1 MSLFSGWRAAFRI
14 ARRDAV
20 RAKGRSALVVAM
32 IALPVLG
39 VTAADLTYRSALPT
53 VAEKLT
59 ADLGAADAR
68 FTDQGMGPVRLEQMP
83 DGIIWGLPEDAPE
96 TRPGDERQPVDVP
109 AAFPKGSRYLTEQ
122 SVPASVTTRHGIAD
136 TRITELDIADPLLR
150 GRIELTDGAY
160 PSARNEMAAT
170 RAFIKASGLSVGD
183 RVTVRGPGQV
193 YTLTGAVELPA
204 ELAEESLFALPGAVI
219 APWQKAA
226 GKSAEE
232 GGDKSAE
239 ILPPQTQEMEWLVQ
253 GPPGAGVTWPDVL
266 AANEKG
272 VVVRARQVVLDPPPD
287 SEVPMAAQ
295 MWGTD
300 DNNAE
305 LTAAAATVVAMAM
318 LEIVLL
324 AGPAFA
330 VGARRSRRQLGLVG
344 SCGGTRSQVRAVVLA
359 GGAVLGGVGA
369 VVGVG
374 AGFALTALFRP
385 MIEDFAGSRF
395 GELTVRPW
403 EILGIAVLGLVTG
416 VLAALAPAIVAGRQ
430 SVLES
435 LTGHRGVRRGSR
447 VLPVVG
453 SVVLASGVAVAVYG
467 GVKGNTVLVAGG
479 SVLAELGLLCCIPVI
494 VGFLGRLGRRLPLTP
509 RIALRD
515 AARNRGRTAPAVA
528 AVMAAVAGSVAIAT
542 YTSSSTAEKEYDHQP
557 NLTAGTAALL
567 TADPAQKA
575 ELTHARTA
583 VEQNLPVSGAPAR
596 LGRVWAG
603 SDCSVYYDEEDGCGS
618 LELVKPTGKAH
629 SCPLKGKGAKELALR
644 ISADEHKRLMNSP
657 ACMDENH
664 TMISLGSDS
673 NKIVVGDAALLTSYV
688 KLDDPAAA
696 KALAAGVPVLLNPA
710 YAKDGEVTLKAV
722 HRYSERDKDHASRP
736 GTARTTTERLKVY
749 VAPDRF
755 AATPSIR
762 MIMPQQTADRLG
774 LRSEE
779 LGGVY
784 TLTREPTDA
793 ERQSVDAALEQAGGT
808 AYMMT
813 ANSAEQQDDEVI
825 LLILALFAGVVTLG
839 AAAITTGLSKADAE
853 ADLTTLSAVGAPPGV
868 RRSLSGFQCLVV
880 ASTGVLLGTAA
891 GLVPAVA
898 LRLTD
903 LREALVDMRA
913 DPMQS
918 AYTPIVMPWGTV
930 ALLALVVPVLAGLLA
945 AALTSSRLKLA
956 RRAG

>member
-1 MSLFSGWRAAFRI
+1 MNPLPGWRAAFRI

-53 VAEKLT
+53 KAKELT
-59 ADLGAADAR
+59 AELGAADAR
-68 FTDQGMGPVRLEQMP
+68 FSATSMGPVKLQQMP
-83 DGIIWGLPEDAPE
+83 DGVAWGTPEGAPDPTPE
-96 TRPGDERQPVDVP
+96 EQEKPVDVT
-109 AAFPKGSRYLTEQ
+109 AAFPEGSRHLTERT
-122 SVPASVTTRHGIAD
+122 VPASVTTRHGIAD
-136 TRITELDIADPLLR
+136 TQITELSVADPMLR

-160 PSARNEMAAT
+160 PRAENEIAAT
-170 RAFIKASGLSVGD
+170 EEFIESAGLSVGD
-183 RVTVRGPGQV
+183 RVTVRGPDLS

-204 ELAEESLFALPGAVI
+204 DLKADSLYAVPGSVI
-219 APWQKAA
+219 APWQKTADR
-226 GKSAEE
+226 
-232 GGDKSAE
+232 DKN
-239 ILPPQTQEMEWLVQ
+239 ILPPQASDPRWLVQ
-253 GPPGAGVTWPDVL
+253 APSGAEVTWKDVL

-272 VVVRARQVVLDPPPD
+272 VLVVSRQVVLDPPPD
-287 SEVPMAAQ
+287 SEVPMAA
-295 MWGTD
+295 MMGDSYNDTER
-300 DNNAE
+300 A
-305 LTAAAATVVAMAM
+305 LTAAALTVAAMAV

-344 SCGGTRSQVRAVVLA
+344 SCGGSRGQVRAVVLA
-359 GGAVLGGVGA
+359 GGAVLGAVGA

-374 AGFALTALFRP
+374 AGFGLTALFRP
-385 MIEDFAGSRF
+385 MIEGYAGSRF

-435 LTGHRGVRRGSR
+435 LTGRRGTRRASR
-447 VLPVVG
+447 VLPVIGVIALGVG
-453 SVVLASGVAVAVYG
+453 IAVAVYG
-467 GVKGNTVLVAGG
+467 GVNGSTNLVAGG
-479 SVLAELGLLCCIPVI
+479 SVLAELGVLGCIPVI

-528 AVMAAVAGSVAIAT
+528 AVMAAVAGSIAIAT
-542 YTSSSTAEKEYDHQP
+542 YTSSNAAEQAYDFTP
-557 NLTAGTAALL
+557 NMTPGTAALM
-567 TADPAQKA
+567 ASDVGDNA
-575 ELTHARTA
+575 ELPRSRAA
-583 VEQNLPVSGAPAR
+583 VEQNFPVNGGRADI
-596 LGRVWAG
+596 GRVWAG
-603 SDCSVYYDEEDGCGS
+603 SDCSVYYEEENGCGT
-618 LELVKPTGKAH
+618 LELVKPTGKGH

-657 ACMDENH
+657 ACMDENY
-664 TMISLGSDS
+664 TMVAFGTDEH
-673 NKIVVGDAALLTSYV
+673 KIVIGGADVLDSYV

-696 KALAAGVPVLLNPA
+696 KAIAEGTPVLLNSA
-710 YAKDGEVTLKAV
+710 YAKGGEVTLKAT
-722 HRYSERDKDHASRP
+722 HIYNPRDKKNRALHP
-736 GTARTTTERLKVY
+736 GKARTTTDRLKVY
-749 VAPDRF
+749 VAPDRY
-755 AATPSIR
+755 AATPGIR
-762 MIMPQQTADRLG
+762 MVMPERTAERLG
-774 LRSEE
+774 LHVEE
-779 LGGVY
+779 IGSFY
-784 TLTREPTDA
+784 TLGRDATDA
-793 ERQSVDAALEQAGGT
+793 ENQAVQAALDQAGNRS
-808 AYMMT
+808 YLMT
-813 ANSAEQQDDEVI
+813 SDERFRTDDDTI

-880 ASTGVLLGTAA
+880 ALTGVLLGTAA

-903 LREALVDMRA
+903 LRAALADMRE

-918 AYTPIVMPWGTV
+918 AYTPIVMPWETIG
-930 ALLALVVPVLAGLLA
+930 LLAVVVPVLAGLLA
-945 AALTSSRLKLA
+945 AGLTSSRLTLA

>member
-1 MSLFSGWRAAFRI
+1 MNPLPGWRAAFRI

-39 VTAADLTYRSALPT
+39 VTAADLAYRSAMPT
-53 VAEKLT
+53 KAKELT
-59 ADLGAADAR
+59 AALGAADAR
-68 FTDQGMGPVRLEQMP
+68 FSATSMGPVKLQQMP
-83 DGIIWGLPEDAPE
+83 DGVNWGTPRGAPDPTPEKQAK
-96 TRPGDERQPVDVP
+96 PVDVT
-109 AAFPKGSRYLTEQ
+109 AAFPEGSRHLTERT
-122 SVPASVTTRHGIAD
+122 VPASVTTRHGIAD
-136 TRITELDIADPLLR
+136 TQITELNVADPMLR

-160 PSARNEMAAT
+160 PRARNEIAAT
-170 RAFIKASGLSVGD
+170 EKFIASAGLSIGD
-183 RVTVRGPGQV
+183 RVTVRGPDQA

-204 ELAEESLFALPGAVI
+204 DLKADSLYAVPGSVI
-219 APWQKAA
+219 APWQKTADR
-226 GKSAEE
+226 
-232 GGDKSAE
+232 DKN
-239 ILPPQTQEMEWLVQ
+239 ILPPQASDPRWLVEA
-253 GPPGAGVTWPDVL
+253 PPGAGVTWKNVL
-266 AANEKG
+266 AANERG
-272 VVVRARQVVLDPPPD
+272 VLVVSRQVVLDPPPD
-287 SEVPMAAQ
+287 SEVPMAAL
-295 MWGTD
+295 MGDPYDTEK
-300 DNNAE
+300 A
-305 LTAAAATVVAMAM
+305 LTAAALTVAAMAV

-344 SCGGTRSQVRAVVLA
+344 SCGGSRGQVRAVVLA

-374 AGFALTALFRP
+374 AGFGLTALFRP
-385 MIEDFAGSRF
+385 VIEDYAGSRF

-435 LTGHRGVRRGSR
+435 LTGRRGTRRGSR

-453 SVVLASGVAVAVYG
+453 VIALAAGVAVAVYG
-467 GVKGNTVLVAGG
+467 GVNGNTTFVAGG
-479 SVLAELGLLCCIPVI
+479 SVLAELGVLGCIPVI

-528 AVMAAVAGSVAIAT
+528 AVMAAVAGSIAIAT
-542 YTSSSTAEKEYDHQP
+542 YTSSSSAEQAYNFTP
-557 NLTAGTAALL
+557 NMTPGTAALMASGVDDR
-567 TADPAQKA
+567 ADLPRSRA
-575 ELTHARTA
+575 A
-583 VEQNLPVSGAPAR
+583 VEQNLPVSGARADM
-596 LGRVWAG
+596 GRVWAG
-603 SDCSVYYDEEDGCGS
+603 SDCSVYFEEENGCGT
-618 LELVKPTGKAH
+618 LELVKPTGKGH
-629 SCPLKGKGAKELALR
+629 SCPLKGKDAKELALR

-657 ACMDENH
+657 ACMDENY
-664 TMISLGSDS
+664 TMVAFGTDEH
-673 NKIVVGDAALLTSYV
+673 KIVIGGADVLDSYV
-688 KLDDPAAA
+688 KLEDPAAA
-696 KALAAGVPVLLNPA
+696 KAIAEGTPVLLNSA
-710 YAKDGEVTLKAV
+710 YAKGGEVTLKATHV
-722 HRYSERDKDHASRP
+722 YNPRDRKNRALHP
-736 GTARTTTERLKVY
+736 GKARTTTDRLKVY

-755 AATPSIR
+755 AATPGIR
-762 MIMPQQTADRLG
+762 MVMPEPTAERLG
-774 LRSEE
+774 LHVEE
-779 LGGVY
+779 NGSFY
-784 TLTREPTDA
+784 TLGRKATDA
-793 ERQSVDAALEQAGGT
+793 ENQAVQAALEQAGNR
-808 AYMMT
+808 AYLMT
-813 ANSAEQQDDEVI
+813 SDEMLRVNDDTDTI

-880 ASTGVLLGTAA
+880 ALTGVLLGTAA

-903 LREALVDMRA
+903 LRAALADMRE

-918 AYTPIVMPWGTV
+918 AYTPIVMPWETIG
-930 ALLALVVPVLAGLLA
+930 LLALVVPVLAGLLA
-945 AALTSSRLKLA
+945 AGLTSSRLTLA

>member
-1 MSLFSGWRAAFRI
+1 MNPLPGWRAAFRI

-39 VTAADLTYRSALPT
+39 VTAADLAYRSAMPT
-53 VAEKLT
+53 KAKELT
-59 ADLGAADAR
+59 AALGAADAR
-68 FTDQGMGPVRLEQMP
+68 FSATSMGPVKLQQMP
-83 DGIIWGLPEDAPE
+83 DGVNWGTPRGAPDPTPEEQAK
-96 TRPGDERQPVDVP
+96 PVDVT
-109 AAFPKGSRYLTEQ
+109 AAFPEGSRHLTERT
-122 SVPASVTTRHGIAD
+122 VPASVTTRHGIAD
-136 TRITELDIADPLLR
+136 TQITELNVADPMLR

-160 PSARNEMAAT
+160 PRARNEIAAT
-170 RAFIKASGLSVGD
+170 EEFIASAGLSIGD
-183 RVTVRGPGQV
+183 RVTVRGPDQA

-204 ELAEESLFALPGAVI
+204 DLKADSLYAVPGSVI
-219 APWQKAA
+219 APWQKTADR
-226 GKSAEE
+226 
-232 GGDKSAE
+232 DKN
-239 ILPPQTQEMEWLVQ
+239 ILPPQASDPRWLVDA
-253 GPPGAGVTWPDVL
+253 PPGAGVTWKNVL
-266 AANEKG
+266 AANERG
-272 VVVRARQVVLDPPPD
+272 VLVVSRQVVLDPPPN
-287 SEVPMAAQ
+287 SEVPMAAL
-295 MWGTD
+295 MGDPYDTEK
-300 DNNAE
+300 A
-305 LTAAAATVVAMAM
+305 LTAAALTVAAMAV

-344 SCGGTRSQVRAVVLA
+344 SCGGSRGQVRAVVLA

-374 AGFALTALFRP
+374 AGFGLTTLFRP
-385 MIEDFAGSRF
+385 MIEDYAGSRF

-435 LTGHRGVRRGSR
+435 LTGRRGTRRGSR

-453 SVVLASGVAVAVYG
+453 VIALAAGVAVAVYG
-467 GVKGNTVLVAGG
+467 GVNGNTTFVAGG
-479 SVLAELGLLCCIPVI
+479 SVLAELGVLGCIPVI

-528 AVMAAVAGSVAIAT
+528 AVMAAVAGSIAIAT
-542 YTSSSTAEKEYDHQP
+542 YTSSSSAEQAYNFTP
-557 NLTAGTAALL
+557 NMTPGTAALMASGVDDR
-567 TADPAQKA
+567 ADLPRSRA
-575 ELTHARTA
+575 A
-583 VEQNLPVSGAPAR
+583 VEQNLPVSGARADM
-596 LGRVWAG
+596 GRVWAG
-603 SDCSVYYDEEDGCGS
+603 SDCSVYFDEENGCGT
-618 LELVKPTGKAH
+618 LELVKPTGKGH
-629 SCPLKGKGAKELALR
+629 SCPLKGKNAKELALR

-657 ACMDENH
+657 ACMDENY
-664 TMISLGSDS
+664 TMVAFGTDEH
-673 NKIVVGDAALLTSYV
+673 KIVIGGADVLDSYV
-688 KLDDPAAA
+688 KLEDPAAA
-696 KALAAGVPVLLNPA
+696 KAIAEGTPVLLNSA
-710 YAKDGEVTLKAV
+710 YAKSGEVTLKAT
-722 HRYSERDKDHASRP
+722 HIYNPRDRKNRALHP
-736 GTARTTTERLKVY
+736 GKARTTTDRLKVY

-755 AATPSIR
+755 AATPGIR
-762 MIMPQQTADRLG
+762 MVMPERTAERLG
-774 LRSEE
+774 LHVEE
-779 LGGVY
+779 NGSFY
-784 TLTREPTDA
+784 TLGRKATDA
-793 ERQSVDAALEQAGGT
+793 ENQAVQAALEQAGNR
-808 AYMMT
+808 AYLMT
-813 ANSAEQQDDEVI
+813 SDEMLRVNDDTDTI

-880 ASTGVLLGTAA
+880 ALTGVLLGTAA

-903 LREALVDMRA
+903 LRAALADMRE

-918 AYTPIVMPWGTV
+918 AYTPIVMPWETIG
-930 ALLALVVPVLAGLLA
+930 LLALVVPVLAGLLA
-945 AALTSSRLKLA
+945 AGLTSSRLTLA

>member
-1 MSLFSGWRAAFRI
+1 MNPLPGWRAAFRI

-53 VAEKLT
+53 TAEELT
-59 ADLGAADAR
+59 GELGAADAR
-68 FTDQGMGPVRLEQMP
+68 FSATSMGPVKLQQMP
-83 DGIIWGLPEDAPE
+83 DGVNWGTPDGAPDPTPEE
-96 TRPGDERQPVDVP
+96 QEKPVDVT
-109 AAFPKGSRYLTEQ
+109 ATFPEGSRYLTERT
-122 SVPASVTTRHGIAD
+122 VPASVTTRHGITD
-136 TRITELDIADPLLR
+136 TQITELRIADPMLR

-160 PSARNEMAAT
+160 PRADDEIAAT
-170 RAFIKASGLSVGD
+170 EDFIEASGLSIGD
-183 RVTVRGPGQV
+183 HVTVRGPDRS

-204 ELAEESLFALPGAVI
+204 DLRAESLYAVPGSVI
-219 APWQKAA
+219 APWQKTADR
-226 GKSAEE
+226 
-232 GGDKSAE
+232 DKN
-239 ILPPQTQEMEWLVQ
+239 ILPPQASDPKWLVQ
-253 GPPGAGVTWPDVL
+253 GPPGAGVTWRHVL

-272 VVVRARQVVLDPPPD
+272 VVVISRQVALDPPPD
-287 SEVPMAAQ
+287 SEVPMAAL
-295 MWGTD
+295 MGDPYDTEK
-300 DNNAE
+300 A
-305 LTAAAATVVAMAM
+305 LTAAALTVAAMTV

-344 SCGGTRSQVRAVVLA
+344 SCGGSRGQVRAVVLA

-374 AGFALTALFRP
+374 AGFGLTALFRP
-385 MIEDFAGSRF
+385 VIEDYAGSRF

-435 LTGHRGVRRGSR
+435 LTGRRGTRRGSR

-453 SVVLASGVAVAVYG
+453 VIALAAGVAVAVYG
-467 GVKGNTVLVAGG
+467 GVNGNTTFVAGG
-479 SVLAELGLLCCIPVI
+479 SVLAELGVLGCIPVI

-528 AVMAAVAGSVAIAT
+528 AVMAAVAGSIAIAT
-542 YTSSSTAEKEYDHQP
+542 YTSSSAAEQAYGFTP
-557 NLTAGTAALL
+557 NMTPGTAALMASGVDDR
-567 TADPAQKA
+567 ADLPRSRA
-575 ELTHARTA
+575 A
-583 VEQNLPVSGAPAR
+583 VEQNLPVSGARAD

-603 SDCSVYYDEEDGCGS
+603 SDCSVYFEEENGCGT
-618 LELVKPTGKAH
+618 LGLVKPTGKGH

-657 ACMDENH
+657 ACMDENY
-664 TMISLGSDS
+664 TMVAFGTDEH
-673 NKIVVGDAALLTSYV
+673 KIVIGGADVLDSYV
-688 KLDDPAAA
+688 KLEDPAAA
-696 KALAAGVPVLLNPA
+696 KAIAEGTPVLLNSA
-710 YAKDGEVTLKAV
+710 YAKGGEVTLRAT
-722 HRYSERDKDHASRP
+722 HTYNPRDKKNRALHP
-736 GTARTTTERLKVY
+736 GKARTTTDRLKVY

-755 AATPSIR
+755 AATPGIR
-762 MIMPQQTADRLG
+762 MVMPERTAERLG
-774 LRSEE
+774 LHVAEYGSF
-779 LGGVY
+779 Y
-784 TLTREPTDA
+784 TLGREATDA
-793 ERQSVDAALEQAGGT
+793 ENQAVQAALEQAGNR
-808 AYMMT
+808 AYLMT
-813 ANSAEQQDDEVI
+813 SDEMLRENDDTDTI

-880 ASTGVLLGTAA
+880 ALTGVLLGTAA

-903 LREALVDMRA
+903 LRAALADMRE

-918 AYTPIVMPWGTV
+918 AYTPIVMPWETIG
-930 ALLALVVPVLAGLLA
+930 LLALVVPVLAGLLA
-945 AALTSSRLKLA
+945 AGLTSSRLTLA

>member
-1 MSLFSGWRAAFRI
+1 MNPLPGWRAAFRI

-39 VTAADLTYRSALPT
+39 VTAADLAYRSALPT
-53 VAEKLT
+53 KAKELT
-59 ADLGAADAR
+59 AALGAADAR
-68 FTDQGMGPVRLEQMP
+68 FSATGLGPVKLQQMP
-83 DGIIWGLPEDAPE
+83 DGVAWGTPEGAPDP
-96 TRPGDERQPVDVP
+96 TPKEREKPVDVT
-109 AAFPKGSRYLTEQ
+109 ATFPEGSRYLTERT
-122 SVPASVTTRHGIAD
+122 VPASVTTRHGIAD
-136 TRITELDIADPLLR
+136 TQITELSVADPMLR

-160 PSARNEMAAT
+160 PRARNEIAAT
-170 RAFIKASGLSVGD
+170 EEFIESAGLSIGD
-183 RVTVRGPGQV
+183 RVTVRGPDQA

-204 ELAEESLFALPGAVI
+204 DLRADYLYAVPGSVI
-219 APWQKAA
+219 DPWQKTADRD
-226 GKSAEE
+226 ENV
-232 GGDKSAE
+232 
-239 ILPPQTQEMEWLVQ
+239 LPPQASDQKWLVQ
-253 GPPGAGVTWPDVL
+253 APAGAGVTWQDVL
-266 AANEKG
+266 AANDRG
-272 VVVRARQVVLDPPPD
+272 VVVESRQVVLDPPPV
-287 SEVPMAAQ
+287 SEIPMAA
-295 MWGTD
+295 MMGDSYNDTEK
-300 DNNAE
+300 A
-305 LTAAAATVVAMAM
+305 LTAAALTVAAMAV

-344 SCGGTRSQVRAVVLA
+344 SCGGSRGQVRAVVLA

-374 AGFALTALFRP
+374 AGFGLTTLFRP
-385 MIEDFAGSRF
+385 MIEDYAGSRF

-435 LTGHRGVRRGSR
+435 LTGRRGTRRSSR

-453 SVVLASGVAVAVYG
+453 VIALAAGVAVAVYG
-467 GVKGNTVLVAGG
+467 GVNGDTNFVAGG
-479 SVLAELGLLCCIPVI
+479 SVLAELGLLGCIPVI

-528 AVMAAVAGSVAIAT
+528 AVMAAVAGSIAIAT
-542 YTSSSTAEKEYDHQP
+542 YSSSNAAEQAYDYTP
-557 NLTAGTAALL
+557 NMTPGTAALM
-567 TADPAQKA
+567 ASDIGEDA
-575 ELTHARTA
+575 ELARARAA
-583 VEQNLPVSGAPAR
+583 VEQNLPVNGGRADI
-596 LGRVWAG
+596 GRVWAG
-603 SDCSVYYDEEDGCGS
+603 SDCSVYYEDENGCGT
-618 LELVKPTGKAH
+618 LELVKPTGKGH

-657 ACMDENH
+657 ACMDENY
-664 TMISLGSDS
+664 TMVAFGTGSD
-673 NKIVVGDAALLTSYV
+673 KIVIGGADVLDSYV

-696 KALAAGVPVLLNPA
+696 KALAEGTPVLLNSA
-710 YAKDGEVTLKAV
+710 YAKNGEVTLKAT
-722 HRYSERDKDHASRP
+722 HAYNDRDEKNRALHP
-736 GTARTTTERLKVY
+736 GKARTTTDRLKVY
-749 VAPDRF
+749 VAPDRY
-755 AATPSIR
+755 AATPGIR
-762 MIMPQQTADRLG
+762 MVMPEKTAERLG
-774 LRSEE
+774 LHVEDYGSFF
-779 LGGVY
+779 
-784 TLTREPTDA
+784 TLDREPRDA
-793 ERQSVDAALEQAGGT
+793 ENQSVQAALDQAGNR
-808 AYMMT
+808 AYVMT
-813 ANSAEQQDDEVI
+813 SDERFRTDDDTI

-880 ASTGVLLGTAA
+880 ALTGVLLGTAA

-903 LREALVDMRA
+903 LRAALADMRE

-918 AYTPIVMPWGTV
+918 AYTPIVMPWETIG
-930 ALLALVVPVLAGLLA
+930 LLALVVPVLAGLLA
-945 AALTSSRLKLA
+945 AGLTSSRLTLA

>member
-1 MSLFSGWRAAFRI
+1 MNPLPGWRAAFRI

-39 VTAADLTYRSALPT
+39 VTAADLAYRSALPT
-53 VAEKLT
+53 KAKELT
-59 ADLGAADAR
+59 AALGEADAR
-68 FTDQGMGPVRLEQMP
+68 FSATSLGPVKLQQMP
-83 DGIIWGLPEDAPE
+83 DGAAWGTPEGAPDPTPE
-96 TRPGDERQPVDVP
+96 EQEKPVDVT
-109 AAFPKGSRYLTEQ
+109 ATFPEGSRYLTERT
-122 SVPASVTTRHGIAD
+122 VPASVTTHHGIAD
-136 TRITELDIADPLLR
+136 TQITELSVADPMLR
-150 GRIELTDGAY
+150 GRIELTDGTY
-160 PSARNEMAAT
+160 PRARNEIAAT
-170 RAFIKASGLSVGD
+170 EEFIESAGLSIGD
-183 RVTVRGPGQV
+183 RVTVRGPDQA

-204 ELAEESLFALPGAVI
+204 DLRAEYLYAVPGSVI
-219 APWQKAA
+219 DPWQKTADRD
-226 GKSAEE
+226 ENV
-232 GGDKSAE
+232 
-239 ILPPQTQEMEWLVQ
+239 LPPQASDQKWLVQ
-253 GPPGAGVTWPDVL
+253 APAGAGVTWQDVL
-266 AANEKG
+266 AANDRG
-272 VVVRARQVVLDPPPD
+272 VVVESRQVVLDPPPV
-287 SEVPMAAQ
+287 SEIPMAA
-295 MWGTD
+295 MMGDSYNDTEK
-300 DNNAE
+300 A
-305 LTAAAATVVAMAM
+305 LTAAALTVAAMAV

-344 SCGGTRSQVRAVVLA
+344 SCGGSRGQVRAVVLA

-374 AGFALTALFRP
+374 AGFGLTALFRP
-385 MIEDFAGSRF
+385 MIEDYAGSRF

-435 LTGHRGVRRGSR
+435 LTGRRGTRRGSR

-453 SVVLASGVAVAVYG
+453 VIALAAGVAVAVYG
-467 GVKGNTVLVAGG
+467 GVNGDTNFVAGG
-479 SVLAELGLLCCIPVI
+479 SVLAELGLLGCIPVI

-528 AVMAAVAGSVAIAT
+528 AVMAAVAGSIAIAT
-542 YTSSSTAEKEYDHQP
+542 YSSSNAAEQAYDYTP
-557 NLTAGTAALL
+557 NMNPGTAALM
-567 TADPAQKA
+567 ASDIGEDA
-575 ELTHARTA
+575 ELARARAA
-583 VEQNLPVSGAPAR
+583 VEQNLPVNGGRADI
-596 LGRVWAG
+596 GRVWAG
-603 SDCSVYYDEEDGCGS
+603 SDCSVYYEDENGCGT
-618 LELVKPTGKAH
+618 LELVKPTGKGH

-657 ACMDENH
+657 ACMDENY
-664 TMISLGSDS
+664 TMVAFGTGSD
-673 NKIVVGDAALLTSYV
+673 KIVIGGADVLDSYV

-696 KALAAGVPVLLNPA
+696 KALAEGTPVLLNSA
-710 YAKDGEVTLKAV
+710 YAKNGEVTLKAT
-722 HRYSERDKDHASRP
+722 HAYNDRDEKNRALHP
-736 GTARTTTERLKVY
+736 GKARVTTDRLKVY
-749 VAPDRF
+749 VAPDRY
-755 AATPSIR
+755 AATPGIR
-762 MIMPQQTADRLG
+762 MVMPEKTAEGLG
-774 LRSEE
+774 LHVEDYGSFF
-779 LGGVY
+779 
-784 TLTREPTDA
+784 TLDREPTDA
-793 ERQSVDAALEQAGGT
+793 ENQSVQAALDQAGNR
-808 AYMMT
+808 AYVMT
-813 ANSAEQQDDEVI
+813 SDERFRTDDDTI

-880 ASTGVLLGTAA
+880 ALTGVLLGTAA

-903 LREALVDMRA
+903 LRAALADMRE

-918 AYTPIVMPWGTV
+918 AYTPIVMPWETIG
-930 ALLALVVPVLAGLLA
+930 LLALVVPVLAGLLA
-945 AALTSSRLKLA
+945 AGLTSSRLTLA

>member
-1 MSLFSGWRAAFRI
+1 MSLFSGWRAALRI

-53 VAEKLT
+53 LAEELT
-59 ADLGAADAR
+59 ADLGAADAL
-68 FTDQGMGPVRLEQMP
+68 FTDRGMGPVRLEQMP
-83 DGIIWGLPEDAPE
+83 DGIMWQTPEDAPE
-96 TRPGDERQPVDVP
+96 MLPDDEPEPVDVP
-109 AAFPKGSRYLTEQ
+109 ATFPKGSRHVTEQ
-122 SVPASVTTRHGIAD
+122 SVPTSVTTRHGITD
-136 TRITELDIADPLLR
+136 TQITELNVADPLLR
-150 GRIELTDGAY
+150 GRVELTDGAY
-160 PSARNEMAAT
+160 PRAKNEMAAT
-170 RAFIKASGLSVGD
+170 EAFLDASGLSVGD
-183 RVTVRGPGQV
+183 RVTVRGPQQV

-204 ELAEESLFALPGAVI
+204 ELRTESLFAVPGAVI
-219 APWQKAA
+219 APWQKTAD
-226 GKSAEE
+226 
-232 GGDKSAE
+232 GDKE
-239 ILPPQTQEMEWLVQ
+239 ILPPQASGLKWLVQ

-272 VVVRARQVVLDPPPD
+272 VVVRAREVALNPPPD
-287 SEVPMAAQ
+287 SEVPMAAHTRG
-295 MWGTD
+295 WETD
-300 DNNAE
+300 NAE
-305 LTAAAATVVAMAM
+305 LTAAALTVAAMAV

-344 SCGGTRSQVRAVVLA
+344 SCGGTRGQVRAVVLA

-369 VVGVG
+369 VVGVA
-374 AGFALTALFRP
+374 AGFGLTGLFRP
-385 MIEDFAGSRF
+385 MIEDFTGRRF
-395 GELTVRPW
+395 GELTVQPW

-435 LTGHRGVRRGSR
+435 LTGHRGSRRSSR
-447 VLPVVG
+447 VLPIVG
-453 SVVLASGVAVAVYG
+453 STVLAAGVAIAVYG
-467 GVKGNTVLVAGG
+467 GVSGSTTLVAGG
-479 SVLAELGLLCCIPVI
+479 SVLAELGLLGCIPVI
-494 VGFLGRLGRRLPLTP
+494 VGLLGRLGRRLPLTP

-542 YTSSSTAEKEYDHQP
+542 YTSSTTAEQAYDHQS
-557 NLTAGTAALL
+557 NLTPGTAALMASDSTEKTDL
-567 TADPAQKA
+567 SR
-575 ELTHARTA
+575 ARAA
-583 VEQNLPVSGAPAR
+583 VEQNYPVSGAPAD

-603 SDCSVYYDEEDGCGS
+603 SDCSVYYEDENGCGT
-618 LELVKPTGKAH
+618 LEIVKPTGKAH

-657 ACMDENH
+657 ACMDENF
-664 TMISLGSDS
+664 TMVAFGNDE
-673 NKIVVGDAALLTSYV
+673 NKIVVGDVSLLTSYV

-696 KALAAGVPVLLNPA
+696 KALAEGTPVLLNSA
-710 YAKDGEVTLKAV
+710 YAKDGEVTLKAL
-722 HRYSERDKDHASRP
+722 HLYNERDKKNRALHP
-736 GTARTTTERLKVY
+736 GKARTTTDRLKVY
-749 VAPDRF
+749 VAPDSF
-755 AATPSIR
+755 ASTPGIR

-774 LRSEE
+774 LHSQKT
-779 LGGVY
+779 GNIY
-784 TLTREPTDA
+784 TLSREPTAA
-793 ERQSVDAALEQAGGT
+793 ERQATGAAMEQAGNHAYVWT
-808 AYMMT
+808 ADP
-813 ANSAEQQDDEVI
+813 AEPRDDEAV

-868 RRSLSGFQCLVV
+868 RRSLTGFQCLVV
-880 ASTGVLLGTAA
+880 ALTGVLLGTAA
-891 GLVPAVA
+891 GIVPAVA

-903 LREALVDMRA
+903 LREALADMRA
-913 DPMQS
+913 DPMES
-918 AYTPIVMPWGTV
+918 AYTPIVLPWETIT
-930 ALLALVVPVLAGLLA
+930 LLAVVVPVLAGLLA

>member
-1 MSLFSGWRAAFRI
+1 MNPLPGWRAAFRI

-39 VTAADLTYRSALPT
+39 VTAADLAYRSAMPT
-53 VAEKLT
+53 KAKELT
-59 ADLGAADAR
+59 AALGAADAR
-68 FTDQGMGPVRLEQMP
+68 FSATSMGPVKLQQMP
-83 DGIIWGLPEDAPE
+83 DGVNWGTPRGAPDPTPEEQAK
-96 TRPGDERQPVDVP
+96 PVDVT
-109 AAFPKGSRYLTEQ
+109 AAFPEGSRHLTERT
-122 SVPASVTTRHGIAD
+122 VPASVTTRHGIAD
-136 TRITELDIADPLLR
+136 TQITELNVADPMLR

-160 PSARNEMAAT
+160 PRARNEIAAT
-170 RAFIKASGLSVGD
+170 EKFIASAGLSIGD
-183 RVTVRGPGQV
+183 RVTVRGPDQA

-204 ELAEESLFALPGAVI
+204 DLKADSLYAVPGSVI
-219 APWQKAA
+219 APWQKTADR
-226 GKSAEE
+226 
-232 GGDKSAE
+232 DKN
-239 ILPPQTQEMEWLVQ
+239 ILPPQASDPRWLVEA
-253 GPPGAGVTWPDVL
+253 PPGAGVTWKNVL
-266 AANEKG
+266 AANERG
-272 VVVRARQVVLDPPPD
+272 VLVVSRQVVLDPPPD
-287 SEVPMAAQ
+287 SEVPMAAL
-295 MWGTD
+295 MGDPYDTEK
-300 DNNAE
+300 A
-305 LTAAAATVVAMAM
+305 LTAAALTVAAMAV

-344 SCGGTRSQVRAVVLA
+344 SCGGSRGQVRAVVLA

-374 AGFALTALFRP
+374 AGFGLTALFRP
-385 MIEDFAGSRF
+385 VIEDYAGSRF

-435 LTGHRGVRRGSR
+435 LTGRRGTRRGSR

-453 SVVLASGVAVAVYG
+453 VIALAAGVAVAVYG
-467 GVKGNTVLVAGG
+467 GVNGNTTFVAGG
-479 SVLAELGLLCCIPVI
+479 SVLAELGVLGCIPVI

-528 AVMAAVAGSVAIAT
+528 AVMAAVAGSIAIAT
-542 YTSSSTAEKEYDHQP
+542 YTSSSSAEQAYNFTP
-557 NLTAGTAALL
+557 NMTPGTAALMASGVDDR
-567 TADPAQKA
+567 ADLPRSRA
-575 ELTHARTA
+575 A
-583 VEQNLPVSGAPAR
+583 VEQNLPVSGARADM
-596 LGRVWAG
+596 GRVWAG
-603 SDCSVYYDEEDGCGS
+603 SDCSVYFEEENGCGT
-618 LELVKPTGKAH
+618 LELVKPTGKGH
-629 SCPLKGKGAKELALR
+629 SCPLKGKDAKELALR

-657 ACMDENH
+657 ACMDENY
-664 TMISLGSDS
+664 TMVAFGTDEH
-673 NKIVVGDAALLTSYV
+673 KIVIGGADVLDSYV
-688 KLDDPAAA
+688 KLEDPAAA
-696 KALAAGVPVLLNPA
+696 KAIAEGTPVLLNSA
-710 YAKDGEVTLKAV
+710 YAKGGEVTLKAT
-722 HRYSERDKDHASRP
+722 HIYNPRDRKNRALHP
-736 GTARTTTERLKVY
+736 GKARTTTDRLKVY

-755 AATPSIR
+755 AATPGIR
-762 MIMPQQTADRLG
+762 MVMPERTAEQLG
-774 LRSEE
+774 LHVEE
-779 LGGVY
+779 NGSFY
-784 TLTREPTDA
+784 TLGRKATDA
-793 ERQSVDAALEQAGGT
+793 ENQAVQAALEQAGNR
-808 AYMMT
+808 AYLMT
-813 ANSAEQQDDEVI
+813 SDEMLRVNDDTDTI

-880 ASTGVLLGTAA
+880 ALTGVLLGTAA

-903 LREALVDMRA
+903 LRAALADMRE

-918 AYTPIVMPWGTV
+918 AYTPIVMPWETIG
-930 ALLALVVPVLAGLLA
+930 LLALVVPVLAGLLA
-945 AALTSSRLKLA
+945 AGLTSSRLTLA

>member
-1 MSLFSGWRAAFRI
+1 MNPLPGWRAAFRI

-39 VTAADLTYRSALPT
+39 VTAADLAYRSALPT
-53 VAEKLT
+53 KAKELT
-59 ADLGAADAR
+59 AALGAADAR
-68 FTDQGMGPVRLEQMP
+68 FSATSLGPVKLQQMP
-83 DGIIWGLPEDAPE
+83 DGVAWGTPEGAPDPTPE
-96 TRPGDERQPVDVP
+96 EQEKPVDVT
-109 AAFPKGSRYLTEQ
+109 AAFPEGSRYLTERT
-122 SVPASVTTRHGIAD
+122 VPASVTTRHGIAD
-136 TRITELDIADPLLR
+136 TQITELSVADPMLR

-160 PSARNEMAAT
+160 PRARNEIAAT
-170 RAFIKASGLSVGD
+170 EEFIESAGLSIGD
-183 RVTVRGPGQV
+183 RVTVRGPDQA

-204 ELAEESLFALPGAVI
+204 DLRADYLYAVPGSVI
-219 APWQKAA
+219 DPWQKTADRD
-226 GKSAEE
+226 ENV
-232 GGDKSAE
+232 
-239 ILPPQTQEMEWLVQ
+239 LPPQASDQKWLVQ
-253 GPPGAGVTWPDVL
+253 APAGAGVTWQDVL
-266 AANEKG
+266 AANDRG
-272 VVVRARQVVLDPPPD
+272 VVVESRQVVLDPPPV
-287 SEVPMAAQ
+287 SEIPMAA
-295 MWGTD
+295 MMGDSYNDTEK
-300 DNNAE
+300 A
-305 LTAAAATVVAMAM
+305 LTAAALTVAAMAV

-344 SCGGTRSQVRAVVLA
+344 SCGGSRGQVRAVVLA

-374 AGFALTALFRP
+374 AGFGLTALFRP
-385 MIEDFAGSRF
+385 MIEDYAGSRF

-435 LTGHRGVRRGSR
+435 LTGRRGTRRSSR

-453 SVVLASGVAVAVYG
+453 VIALAAGVAVAVYG
-467 GVKGNTVLVAGG
+467 GVNGDTNFVAGG
-479 SVLAELGLLCCIPVI
+479 SVLAELGLLGCIPVI

-528 AVMAAVAGSVAIAT
+528 AVMAAVAGSIAIAT
-542 YTSSSTAEKEYDHQP
+542 YSSSNAAEQAYDYTP
-557 NLTAGTAALL
+557 NMNPGTAALM
-567 TADPAQKA
+567 ASDIGEDA
-575 ELTHARTA
+575 ELARARAA
-583 VEQNLPVSGAPAR
+583 VEQNLPVNGGRADI
-596 LGRVWAG
+596 GRVWAG
-603 SDCSVYYDEEDGCGS
+603 SDCSVYYEDENGCGT
-618 LELVKPTGKAH
+618 LELVKPTGKGH
-629 SCPLKGKGAKELALR
+629 SCPLKGRGAKELALR

-657 ACMDENH
+657 ACMDENY
-664 TMISLGSDS
+664 TMVAFGTGSD
-673 NKIVVGDAALLTSYV
+673 KIVIGGADVLDSYV

-696 KALAAGVPVLLNPA
+696 KALAEGTPVLLNSA
-710 YAKDGEVTLKAV
+710 YAKNGEVTLKAT
-722 HRYSERDKDHASRP
+722 HAYNDRDEKNRALHP
-736 GTARTTTERLKVY
+736 GKARITTDRLKVY
-749 VAPDRF
+749 VAPDRY
-755 AATPSIR
+755 AATPGIR
-762 MIMPQQTADRLG
+762 MVMPEKTAERLG
-774 LRSEE
+774 LHVEDYGSFF
-779 LGGVY
+779 
-784 TLTREPTDA
+784 TLDREPTDA
-793 ERQSVDAALEQAGGT
+793 ENQSVQAALDRAGNR
-808 AYMMT
+808 AYVMT
-813 ANSAEQQDDEVI
+813 SDERFRTDDDTI

-880 ASTGVLLGTAA
+880 ALTGVLLGTAA

-903 LREALVDMRA
+903 LRAALADMRE

-918 AYTPIVMPWGTV
+918 AYTPIVMPWETIG
-930 ALLALVVPVLAGLLA
+930 LLALVVPVLAGLLA
-945 AALTSSRLKLA
+945 AGLTSSRLTLA